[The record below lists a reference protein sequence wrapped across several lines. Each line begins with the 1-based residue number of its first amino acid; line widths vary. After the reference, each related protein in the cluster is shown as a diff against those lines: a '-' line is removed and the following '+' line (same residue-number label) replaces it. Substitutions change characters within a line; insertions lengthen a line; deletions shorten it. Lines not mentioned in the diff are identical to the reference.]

1 MRAPDVLVLPEG
13 EKATIDPHFVTAALG
28 VLYIICVR
36 TYTHRRKSQWADWEV
51 GGGGFILLFS
61 LTDGDNVHNIMSS
74 IAGCSPCV
82 AHLVNAEILV
92 FTPDTRY

>member
-13 EKATIDPHFVTAALG
+13 EKATIDPHFVTTALG

-36 TYTHRRKSQWADWEV
+36 AHMHTHTHTDASHNEQ
-51 GGGGFILLFS
+51 GGGILLCS